1 MVLVIQ
7 LSNKWA
13 YFQKCIPYVCV
24 SVNAIIPQFIFE
36 PVLTNLTSFP
46 SPFSLPV
53 PPSYAEL
60 MAVPDESGIYEGD
73 DLYLLCRADGT
84 PPVTFKWYHVGNN
97 LPLYTNTSN
106 DYSSS
111 YQVPSVSKEHN
122 GRYYCEAF
130 NHVNKVVRSEE
141 VTIEGENDGYLCM
154 VGTHLLQTFCSV
166 TDADLWLFYL
176 WDMHK
181 K

>member
-1 MVLVIQ
+1 MV
-7 LSNKWA
+7 
-13 YFQKCIPYVCV
+13 
-24 SVNAIIPQFIFE
+24 
-36 PVLTNLTSFP
+36 
-46 SPFSLPV
+46 
-53 PPSYAEL
+53 
-60 MAVPDESGIYEGD
+60 VPDLNEIYEGVH
-73 DLYLLCRADGT
+73 LYLLCRVDGT

-97 LPLYTNTSN
+97 RPLYTNTSN

-111 YQVPSVSKEHN
+111 YQVPSVSKEHS

-130 NHVNKVVRSEE
+130 NHANKVVRSEV
-141 VTIEGENDGYLCM
+141 VTIEGENDGYLCL

-166 TDADLWLFYL
+166 TDADLGLFYL